1 MMTGLFGFLYG
12 EEPMSWRKHY
22 MIFKKDFQNDFAV
35 RMDWCVKD
43 YAAANYPPVVKL
55 SHSSKID
62 VVSGEYCVLNA
73 AKSYD
78 PDGNHLSFVWF
89 PYMEAVHVNLLLN
102 HLSLKMFIKLL
113 L

>member
-1 MMTGLFGFLYG
+1 
-12 EEPMSWRKHY
+12 
-22 MIFKKDFQNDFAV
+22 
-35 RMDWCVKD
+35 MDWCVKD
-43 YAAANYPPVVKL
+43 YAAANHPPVVKL

-78 PDGNHLSFVWF
+78 PDGDHLSFCGSRIRKL
-89 PYMEAVHVNLLLN
+89 AHVNLLLN
-102 HLSLKMFIKLL
+102 YLSLKMFIKLL